1 MDHDDDDEPLSK
13 VVELSNE
20 TGEHRYDYDCVL
32 ETSPNL
38 RNSADWW

>member
-20 TGEHRYDYDCVL
+20 TGEHKYDCVL